1 MPSVTATT
9 VAAVVVTFNRLEKL
23 KNVLAALE
31 AQTRLP
37 EQLIIVNNAS
47 TDDTAVYLN
56 EYERDFPLKDKTS
69 ITIVTLPENVGG
81 AGGFS
86 AGMRKGYELGADF
99 VWIFDDDGYP
109 QPTEA
114 VGRL

>member
-99 VWIFDDDGYP
+99 V
-109 QPTEA
+109 
-114 VGRL
+114 